1 MEQLATEIEYKNT
14 LADVLTFYDLRSLPH
29 TTIKDIAIALGKDT
43 NGSTKNRLVESIW
56 KEIKDNREI
65 RNEILRDYVGE
76 LYTNKVTL
84 SYYKAGSFK
93 GLKNKIIEREGRKVI
108 DGNLLVNEEA
118 INTIPKLHS
127 IAEDS
132 GEFFKENCFIAK
144 YLYQDGYYNIP
155 TTDGNQQIKRI
166 RTLTAYIDEDNG
178 ILEVRAP
185 KDIAKKVASSLAGYY
200 EDNREVYNLSI
211 LGNHEGNSENLA
223 KTLDGYLLESS
234 GEPTLA
240 LNEVT
245 DEQVLAIK
253 SILNSIDSGLS
264 ESTDEI
270 DYEKIIYEAKEI
282 LFSEQ
287 DPVPFLAL
295 ILAGLDKVSLK
306 TFVDSLLSNP
316 LYSSLSPYL
325 TNKGGYIRF
334 EAQYKNI
341 TSPYTIKVATTS
353 NTIYFPGNTNEIA
366 IEKLR
371 KAVYGLK

>member
-1 MEQLATEIEYKNT
+1 MEQLAAEIEYKNT

-29 TTIKDIAIALGKDT
+29 ATIKDIAIALGKDT

-56 KEIKDNREI
+56 EEIKDNREI

-341 TSPYTIKVATTS
+341 TSPYTIQVATTS

-366 IEKLR
+366 IDKLR

>member
-1 MEQLATEIEYKNT
+1 MEQLAAEIKYKNT

-29 TTIKDIAIALGKDT
+29 ATIKDIAIALGKDT

-341 TSPYTIKVATTS
+341 TSPYTIQVATTS

-366 IEKLR
+366 IDKLR

>member
-1 MEQLATEIEYKNT
+1 MEQLAAEIEYKNT

-29 TTIKDIAIALGKDT
+29 ATIKDIAIALGEDT
-43 NGSTKNRLVESIW
+43 NGSTKNRLVEVIW
-56 KEIKDNREI
+56 KEIKDNRDL
-65 RNEILRDYVGE
+65 RNEILREYVGE

-108 DGNLLVNEEA
+108 DGNLLINEEA

-155 TTDGNQQIKRI
+155 TAEGNQQIKKI
-166 RTLTAYIDEDNG
+166 RTLTAYIDEENG

-325 TNKGGYIRF
+325 TNKGGYVRF

-341 TSPYTIKVATTS
+341 TNPYTIQVATTS
-353 NTIYFPGNTNEIA
+353 NTIYFPGNTNEVA

>member
-1 MEQLATEIEYKNT
+1 MEQLAAEIEYKNT

-29 TTIKDIAIALGKDT
+29 ATIKDIAIALGEDT
-43 NGSTKNRLVESIW
+43 NGSTKNRLVEVIW
-56 KEIKDNREI
+56 KEIKDNRDL
-65 RNEILRDYVGE
+65 RNEILREYVGE

-108 DGNLLVNEEA
+108 DGNLLINEEA

-155 TTDGNQQIKRI
+155 TAEGNQQIKKI
-166 RTLTAYIDEDNG
+166 RTLTAYIDEENG

-287 DPVPFLAL
+287 D
-295 ILAGLDKVSLK
+295 
-306 TFVDSLLSNP
+306 
-316 LYSSLSPYL
+316 
-325 TNKGGYIRF
+325 
-334 EAQYKNI
+334 
-341 TSPYTIKVATTS
+341 
-353 NTIYFPGNTNEIA
+353 
-366 IEKLR
+366 
-371 KAVYGLK
+371 